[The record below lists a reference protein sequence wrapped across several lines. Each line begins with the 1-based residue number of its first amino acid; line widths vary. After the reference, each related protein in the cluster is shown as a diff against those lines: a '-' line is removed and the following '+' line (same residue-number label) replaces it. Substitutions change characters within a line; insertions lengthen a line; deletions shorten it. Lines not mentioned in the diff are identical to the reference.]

1 MSSTVSPWVA
11 RWAPFAAS
19 GKVLDLACGM
29 GRHAHFMAALGHPVL
44 AVDRDASA
52 LIHAAG
58 NGIVTVHADL
68 EADDAA
74 ARAQLAL
81 FLKPRQFAAIVVT
94 NYLHRALLP
103 ALLAS
108 LAEDGMLIYETFA
121 VGNEA
126 YGKPSN
132 PAFLLQPGELLAV
145 VQAAGLRVLGFEDGH
160 VNTPKAAV
168 VQRICA
174 IGPAFA
180 VSGVKLDV
188 SRPLSGQE

>member
-1 MSSTVSPWVA
+1 MSDVVSPWVE
-11 RWAPFAAS
+11 RWAPQAHE

-29 GRHAHFMAALGHPVL
+29 GRHSHYFASLGHPVL

-58 NGIVTVHADL
+58 EGVITLHADMEL
-68 EADDAA
+68 EDATA
-74 ARAQLAL
+74 ASQREKILR
-81 FLKPRQFAAIVVT
+81 PGQFAVIVVT
-94 NYLHRALLP
+94 NYLHRPLMP

-108 LAEDGMLIYETFA
+108 LAPDGMLIYETFA

-132 PAFLLQPGELLAV
+132 PAFLLHPGELRALAE
-145 VQAAGLRVLGFEDGH
+145 QAGLRVLAFEDVH
-160 VNTPKAAV
+160 VQTPKPAV

-174 IGPAFA
+174 VGAAF
-180 VSGVKLDV
+180 S
-188 SRPLSGQE
+188 

>member
-1 MSSTVSPWVA
+1 MTTSVSPWVA

-29 GRHAHFMAALGHPVL
+29 GRHSHFLAALGHPVL

-58 NGIVTVHADL
+58 DGIVTVHADL
-68 EADDAA
+68 EIDDET

-81 FLKPRQFAAIVVT
+81 LLKPRQFAAIVVT

-108 LAEDGMLIYETFA
+108 LTDDGMLIYETFA
-121 VGNEA
+121 VGNES

-132 PAFLLQPGELLAV
+132 PAFLLQPGELLAAAA
-145 VQAAGLRVLGFEDGH
+145 AAGLRVLAFEDGH
-160 VNTPKAAV
+160 VSTPKPAAL
-168 VQRICA
+168 QRICA

-180 VSGVKLDV
+180 VSHVKLDD
-188 SRPLSGQE
+188 SRGLSGQE